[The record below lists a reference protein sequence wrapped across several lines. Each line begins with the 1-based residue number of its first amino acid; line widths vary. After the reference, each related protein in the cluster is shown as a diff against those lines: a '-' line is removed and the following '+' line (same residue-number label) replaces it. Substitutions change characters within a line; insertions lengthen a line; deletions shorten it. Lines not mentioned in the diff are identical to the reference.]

1 MAHEVTRLFESNL
14 HRPHSPLPSPEWP
27 GQRPPNS
34 ALGFLPSEGASLFSY
49 KLQRR
54 LGGGGFVKMVPSVC
68 VVLRSKKSCSVGSS
82 MHSNLKVLLSDLL
95 FFE

>member
-1 MAHEVTRLFESNL
+1 MAHQVTRLFESNL

-34 ALGFLPSEGASLFSY
+34 ALGFLPSEGAPLFSY

-54 LGGGGFVKMVPSVC
+54 LGGVFVKMVPSVLC
-68 VVLRSKKSCSVGSS
+68 CDPRSPAV
-82 MHSNLKVLLSDLL
+82 SDLL
-95 FFE
+95 RTEI

>member
-68 VVLRSKKSCSVGSS
+68 VVL
-82 MHSNLKVLLSDLL
+82 
-95 FFE
+95 